1 MRVGCVM
8 GCVQTEPRLP
18 YKANGKTLRQCKLKW
33 IYAKKLKCWKLNEE
47 YLRHKCTKTKRK
59 KEREWR
65 EPRGRTRFPGEFW
78 AQSEAEL
85 NRNTRFQLMLFGAGD
100 HVNSQNTTN
109 WIFSWHSFQT
119 PYLQFFWYRFFWA
132 QVTSPQGFLKLP
144 FDAPPRHCVTVSH
157 YDRLTYQMCKISGVP
172 LYFGN
177 QSGTVQKCRNM
188 LQIHPV
194 CGVPVAQCLSSSLI
208 CSIWLINSLPY
219 APLINVRHHIPC
231 SEEDLWLDRWVKIHS
246 KSSSELSL

>member
-1 MRVGCVM
+1 M
-8 GCVQTEPRLP
+8 
-18 YKANGKTLRQCKLKW
+18 YKD
-33 IYAKKLKCWKLNEE
+33 
-47 YLRHKCTKTKRK
+47 K
-59 KEREWR
+59 KEKGARVKGTTRKNQISWWVLSSV
-65 EPRGRTRFPGEFW
+65 RGW
-78 AQSEAEL
+78 AEQKHTLPA
-85 NRNTRFQLMLFGAGD
+85 NVVWGWKPC
-100 HVNSQNTTN
+100 NSQNTTN

-144 FDAPPRHCVTVSH
+144 FDAPPRHRVTVSP

-194 CGVPVAQCLSSSLI
+194 CGVPVAQCLCSSLI